1 MAVSPGQCQPAAAQ
15 DNHRAAR
22 DNRARVRRVVNWHD
36 FTKAIEAAKMPAAI
50 ATPAS
55 ATIQAMLAYSS
66 QNPRRRSR
74 DTSEITKHN
83 DAGH

>member
-36 FTKAIEAAKMPAAI
+36 LTVAFGFI
-50 ATPAS
+50 ALTVLGGALLTVERTIRQRRAPPDIAGRINSTTP
-55 ATIQAMLAYSS
+55 
-66 QNPRRRSR
+66 PW
-74 DTSEITKHN
+74 
-83 DAGH
+83 